1 MRVNTGGKKWIMI
14 FIAFIFVAAL
24 STLGYNI
31 WAQQQDKGDE
41 PVYSVSVAEAKK
53 QDITMALRTSGVMES
68 KEIKTV
74 QAEATSIV
82 REIRKGKGSK
92 VMLGEVILL
101 MDNSEAL
108 AELGKLENNLAVLE
122 NDYLQAVSDKVF
134 LMEKR
139 DDARNNLQ
147 RLEELYQLGTVNY
160 DDLENARAEVIQ
172 WENRI
177 LAINLNALQDA
188 VNRGRLAVE
197 AARDKLTATVVTSPL
212 EGTIINM
219 NVRSGQTVRQGET
232 YFTIGNN
239 DLPEVIV
246 LIPAEDALHVQN
258 GMVVNIY
265 AEKYPEKVFKGR
277 VSLLAATD
285 SPAEVKTETAEI
297 VGQNAAKEPEM
308 VKVKITALEDAEEL
322 LPGLPVDVEF
332 IFAHKPQV
340 LTVPSQAVVQV
351 DGKSVVPVFD
361 DGVVKMK
368 EVECGLASEDLL
380 EITSGIKE
388 NDKVIISSIE
398 QITDGTKVKIESK

>member
-1 MRVNTGGKKWIMI
+1 MKVNIGGKKWIML
-14 FIAFIFVAAL
+14 FIAIIFVAAL

-31 WAQQQDKGDE
+31 WAQQQDQEDE

-53 QDITMALRTSGVMES
+53 QDLTRALRTSGVMES
-68 KEIKTV
+68 KEIQTV
-74 QAEATSIV
+74 QAEATAIV
-82 REIRKGKGSK
+82 REIRKAEGSK

-101 MDNSEAL
+101 MDNSEVL

-139 DDARNNLQ
+139 DDARNSLE

-160 DDLENARAEVIQ
+160 DDLENARADAIQ
-172 WENRI
+172 WENRV

-188 VNRGRLAVE
+188 VNRGRIAVE

-246 LIPAEDALHVQN
+246 VLPAEDALPVQN
-258 GMVVNIY
+258 GMAVNIY

-277 VSLLAATD
+277 ASLLATTDLPVEAEAVIAATG
-285 SPAEVKTETAEI
+285 E
-297 VGQNAAKEPEM
+297 QNAAKEPEM
-308 VKVKITALEDAEEL
+308 VKVKITALEDTEEL

-351 DGKSVVPVFD
+351 DGKSVVLVFD
-361 DGVVKMK
+361 DGVAKTK

-380 EITSGIKE
+380 EIISGIKE
-388 NDKVIISSIE
+388 NDKVIISLLE
-398 QITDGTKVKIESK
+398 QIIDGTKVKIESK